1 MGKSILNQYLAL
13 TKFGITL
20 FAILSSLSGYMVGF
34 PMGSSIV
41 ISDVALLIVG
51 LYFLCSGSFSLNQA
65 QEKKIDQQMPRT
77 SKRPIVVGWITTY
90 QAVVLGVFMVIFGS
104 FLLYLL
110 NPSTAYW
117 GLFTVFL
124 YNIAY
129 TVFWKKNWAF
139 AAVPGAIPGA
149 MPVVIGY
156 SAVGNVFDIQCFY
169 LFLIM
174 FLWQMPHFWSL
185 AIRFKDDY
193 VKGGIPV
200 LPAVVGD
207 TRTRYHMGLYVFAYV
222 GVTLTLPLVMKANLL
237 YLILVIPMAI
247 KVVYEFFKFFKAKE
261 QKAWLP
267 FFLWVNLSVIVF
279 LLAPAVDQWV
289 YYWSQVAV

>member
-1 MGKSILNQYLAL
+1 MLKSYLVL

-20 FAILSSLSGYMVGF
+20 FAVLSALSGYLVGF
-34 PMGSSIV
+34 PMGAP
-41 ISDVALLIVG
+41 ISAIDLILLITG
-51 LYFLCSGSFSLNQA
+51 LYFICSGSFSINQA
-65 QEKKIDQQMPRT
+65 QEKSVDEKMPRT
-77 SKRPIVVGWITTY
+77 AKRPIVNGLISPLH
-90 QAVVLGVFMVIFGS
+90 AMVLGLVMVSFGTCI
-104 FLLYLL
+104 LYYL
-110 NPSTAYW
+110 NPVTAYL
-117 GLFTVFL
+117 GLATVFL

-129 TVFWKKNWAF
+129 TLVWKKKWAF

-156 SAVGNVFDIQCFY
+156 SAVANFLDPQCLY

-193 VKGGIPV
+193 RLGGIPV
-200 LPAVVGD
+200 LPTVIGD
-207 TRTRYHMGLYVFAYV
+207 KRTQYHIGLYTFAYI
-222 GVTLTLPLVMKANLL
+222 GVTLALPLFIKANFL
-237 YLILVIPMAI
+237 YIFLVLPMAA
-247 KVVYEFFKFFKAKE
+247 KVMYEFFKYYKSEE

-267 FFLWVNLSVIVF
+267 FFLWVNFSVIVF

-289 YYWSQVAV
+289 YYWAQIL